1 VPSQDLASIWGTM
14 PGVGRKRRRGRPV
27 GEYFMAAVG
36 VVLIAFVA
44 VLIATSGSCHIRP
57 APELFEQPGATR
69 PTPTAPR

>member
-1 VPSQDLASIWGTM
+1 MYHRA
-14 PGVGRKRRRGRPV
+14 VGRKKRRGRLI

-36 VVLIAFVA
+36 IALIAFVA